1 MQKYWIL
8 RSSGAS
14 AARLADNRLGL
25 CHTPVGRLRL
35 PSTPQLPNENDR
47 LRALHEYQILD
58 TAPER
63 AYDDL
68 VELAGQICGTPIALV
83 TLIDRDRQWFK
94 SQLGITGSETPRE
107 EAFCAHTILGETVL
121 VVPDARADARFVD
134 NPSVVGDPHVRFYA
148 GAPLLTTDGH
158 ALGSL
163 CVVDTVPRTLSPAQL
178 RALAAL
184 SRQVVANMELRR
196 IAGMLAAALDTAR
209 TLSGLLPICAY
220 CKRIRDDQ
228 DYWRE
233 VEVFVRAHAPVEFS
247 HGICPQCVVEH
258 FPDYTDSHP
267 TPA

>member
-1 MQKYWIL
+1 MGVAESL
-8 RSSGAS
+8 LLGSS
-14 AARLADNRLGL
+14 AARLAGDRLRL
-25 CHTPVGRLRL
+25 YHTIAGRLRL
-35 PSTPQLPNENDR
+35 PSAPQSPNENDR
-47 LRALHEYQILD
+47 LRALHQYQILD

-63 AYDDL
+63 AYDDI

-107 EAFCAHTILGETVL
+107 EAFCAHTILGESLL
-121 VVPDARADARFVD
+121 VVPDALADARFVD
-134 NPSVVGDPHVRFYA
+134 NPSVVGDPHIRFYA
-148 GAPLLTTDGH
+148 GAPLLAAGGH

-163 CVVDTVPRTLSPAQL
+163 CVVDTIPRSLSPAQL

-196 IAGMLAAALDTAR
+196 IAGMLAGALDTAR

-247 HGICPQCVVEH
+247 HGICPRCVVAH
-258 FPDYTDSHP
+258 FPDFTDGQP